1 MVACVSPAS
10 QNFEPSLST
19 LRYAQR
25 ARSIRNRVSRNSKY
39 TLEDELAYLRT
50 QVRSAC
56 GSPMAW
62 GAPGCM
68 VTPGVFSMEQGR
80 GVWFVGFFHSMYPG
94 ISAGPELKDRT

>member
-1 MVACVSPAS
+1 MGCACAQDSLGGNAETLMVACVSPAS

-50 QVRSAC
+50 QVWPARGPSC
-56 GSPMAW
+56 G
-62 GAPGCM
+62 
-68 VTPGVFSMEQGR
+68 T
-80 GVWFVGFFHSMYPG
+80 
-94 ISAGPELKDRT
+94 